1 MFTTRLLNEVKT
13 SLNSIKETLEEQ
25 EIQLD
30 MDDKVIDILLNVP
43 IESRDEQ
50 YYNVMY
56 NLLDQHGY
64 YLNMHKDNLI
74 LYTKLVRVLKT
85 LESDSD

>member
-1 MFTTRLLNEVKT
+1 MFTTQLLKEVKA
-13 SLNSIKETLEEQ
+13 SLNSIKEALEEQ
-25 EIQLD
+25 EIQRD

-50 YYNVMY
+50 YYNVMN
-56 NLLDQHGY
+56 NLLDQSGY
-64 YLNMHKDNLI
+64 YLNRHKDYVI
-74 LYTKLVRVLKT
+74 LYTKLVTMLKT